1 MKNPKSAGTRLGVV
15 IISWIQLN
23 CNIVL
28 NRPQTILY
36 KVMLLSVVHSF
47 VLI

>member
-1 MKNPKSAGTRLGVV
+1 MTKKPQVSAGTRLGVV
-15 IISWIQLN
+15 YYNTWIQLN

-36 KVMLLSVVHSF
+36 KSDAIECGS
-47 VLI
+47 